1 MTTQNKKIEAEPGST
16 WSLGLHVE
24 AVTAGHDPDGKQDL
38 QRQVAQGRRSLARSS
53 GLPHRRNEVLVMAQR
68 KYRLYVEMTDR
79 CDLRTNVWQRVSSDA
94 PLTHREALTMRS
106 KMMRPAAVLLVEADS
121 QAERDMEPLYK
132 DWSDSLD
139 ELVAI
144 RRDKTPPSN
153 ETPHAR

>member
-1 MTTQNKKIEAEPGST
+1 
-16 WSLGLHVE
+16 
-24 AVTAGHDPDGKQDL
+24 
-38 QRQVAQGRRSLARSS
+38 
-53 GLPHRRNEVLVMAQR
+53 MAQR